1 MGSKLATTD
10 QKKLQTPNPPTEEP
24 PEDPEGGVMGFW
36 EHIEELRDR
45 TVKVVISV
53 VIGMVIA
60 AFFTNPVI
68 AAMKASYGRELVLIG
83 PTDAIVIFFRVALT
97 LGAIIASPIITYHIF
112 MFIIPGL
119 TSRERRWVFLALPG
133 TTILFMIGLAFA
145 WFALIPTYVNF
156 LTNFQADLFE
166 PFYTADAYISFVT
179 NVLIW
184 HAAAFETPLIFY
196 VLARG
201 GFITAGVMLKY
212 WRQAI
217 IGAAVLAALI
227 TPTVDPVTMSVIM
240 GILMALYVISIGLVF
255 FAQRRYRRATGG

>member
-1 MGSKLATTD
+1 
-10 QKKLQTPNPPTEEP
+10 
-24 PEDPEGGVMGFW
+24 MGFW
-36 EHIEELRDR
+36 DHIEELRNR

-53 VIGMVIA
+53 VIGMGFA

-68 AAMKASYGRELVLIG
+68 SAMKASYGRELILTG
-83 PTDAIVIFFRVALT
+83 PTDAIVIFFRVALM

-119 TSRERRWVFLALPG
+119 TKRERRWVFMALPG
-133 TTILFMIGLAFA
+133 TTLLFMIGLAFA

-156 LTNFQADLFE
+156 LTNFQSDIFE

-184 HAAAFETPLIFY
+184 HAAAFETPLVFY

-201 GFITAGVMLKY
+201 GFVTAGNMLKY

-240 GILMALYVISIGLVF
+240 GILLALYVISIGLVF
-255 FAQRRYRRATGG
+255 FAQRRYRTATA